1 MPMRQRSVVLASD
14 PAEAR
19 QPQPP
24 PPPPLIFG
32 FEKNQ
37 ILAFSGAAAITSVI
51 LGTQYYVYVN
61 FLAPAAAAADGDLPY
76 LTGYA

>member
-24 PPPPLIFG
+24 QQPLIFG

-37 ILAFSGAAAITSVI
+37 ILAVSGAAAITSVI